1 MIPMALESFVS
12 GQLVFCSPRIGE
24 LSTVREP
31 PCRMSTV
38 ATVCLH
44 EMFVVN
50 YAFQELFCHMFFKN
64 RLCNTDSSWNFGVGE
79 LDLRIVQDS
88 KPSQTT
94 SWLLIDQILKSWHRH
109 RNKISTNPWLPD
121 VPETPRLSLSSIQRN
136 CLRKGVPALSKA
148 FGLLHQVY
156 KFTSERGK
164 GWEGCFVLVLKLFR
178 SVTPAFQRIEN
189 AHIVFMT
196 IYDLPISILLGVTM
210 ECLLHLWPIWCWTY
224 ACFIPAISAAQLLN
238 TYWTWPTST
247 YINIGSAKRNYW
259 LLTNYNCNPTWLTK
273 NLKEENTMYIK

>member
-1 MIPMALESFVS
+1 MVGITRSKVI
-12 GQLVFCSPRIGE
+12 FCSPRIGE

-156 KFTSERGK
+156 KWKREGMGRVFCVGLEAVQERRPGI
-164 GWEGCFVLVLKLFR
+164 
-178 SVTPAFQRIEN
+178 S
-189 AHIVFMT
+189 AHRKCTHCVYDHLWLT
-196 IYDLPISILLGVTM
+196 YIYPFGIVTM
-210 ECLLHLWPIWCWTY
+210 DCLLHLWPIWCWTY

-247 YINIGSAKRNYW
+247 
-259 LLTNYNCNPTWLTK
+259 LT
-273 NLKEENTMYIK
+273 

>member
-94 SWLLIDQILKSWHRH
+94 SWLLIDQILKSWHKH

-156 KFTSERGK
+156 KWKREGMGRVFCVGLEAVQERRPGI
-164 GWEGCFVLVLKLFR
+164 
-178 SVTPAFQRIEN
+178 S
-189 AHIVFMT
+189 AHRKCTHCV
-196 IYDLPISILLGVTM
+196 YD
-210 ECLLHLWPIWCWTY
+210 HLWLTY
-224 ACFIPAISAAQLLN
+224 IYPFGSDNGVSSASVAHMMLNVCMFYSSNFCSAASQHLLN
-238 TYWTWPTST
+238 MT
-247 YINIGSAKRNYW
+247 YIYVH
-259 LLTNYNCNPTWLTK
+259 
-273 NLKEENTMYIK
+273 